1 MKYFLTIALFSFA
14 SVAASQQFPSD
25 FWHTGKLVLTD
36 GDTLN
41 GKIKYDLPRDLVQL
55 EIDNQILTY
64 GAKKILFFE
73 IFDVTVNTYRQFYSI
88 LYSVSQG
95 YKTPILFEVL
105 YEGKLSLLTRESII
119 HKTSHYNNYYWS
131 GSTYTRKV
139 LTYDYFFLTSK
150 GEMIFYTEKK
160 KDLLVIM
167 KDRAGEIKAYIKTHN
182 LKVDRRGDLARI
194 TAYYN
199 SIIES

>member
-1 MKYFLTIALFSFA
+1 MLFSFA
-14 SVAASQQFPSD
+14 SVASSQQFPSD
-25 FWHTGKLVLTD
+25 YWHAGKLVLTD
-36 GDTLN
+36 GDTLHGN
-41 GKIKYDLPRDLVQL
+41 IKYDLPRDLVQL
-55 EIDNQILTY
+55 EIDNHILTY

-88 LYSVSQG
+88 PYHVSPG

-119 HKTSHYNNYYWS
+119 QKTSHYNNYYWS
-131 GSTYTRKV
+131 GSTYTHKV
-139 LTYDYFFLTSK
+139 LTYDFFFLTPD
-150 GEMIFYTEKK
+150 GELIQFIEKK
-160 KDLLVIM
+160 KELLIIM
-167 KDRAGEIKAYIKTHN
+167 KDRASEIKAYIKTNN
-182 LKVDRRGDLARI
+182 LKVDQRGDLARI